1 MKMYTPD
8 GSEMINVKSIEYE
21 NKRIILE
28 VVVMTS
34 MPAKVHLTGEEFRK
48 VFKLISLRLIFGVI
62 KMVFSK

>member
-21 NKRIILE
+21 NKKIILD

-34 MPAKVHLTGEEFRK
+34 MPSKVHLTSGEFRK
-48 VFKLISLRLIFGVI
+48 IFKLISLKLIFGVI
-62 KMVFSK
+62 RMIF